1 MNIINCNN
9 TTSAITT
16 AVIPA
21 AGNGNRLRPATSSK
35 PKCLV
40 EINGRPLLQYTIDA
54 LEFQGYTRLILV
66 TGYRSEMI
74 EAFTD
79 QYRGPLAIDTV
90 HNGMFDSTNNIY
102 SVFLALQKLDS
113 GFTLIESDL
122 IFEPQALKFL
132 KEPDTVALDRY
143 DPSLHQGTTVTLS
156 ACGVVTSVNIGT
168 SAYQDPGDCFK
179 TVNIWT
185 FSRASAALLLRET
198 GLFTDRN
205 QTDCF
210 YEAAIRNL
218 VINGQLKMNRVDFSG
233 YWWDEIDTRQDLERV
248 KSTVARRPLSLVV

>member
-1 MNIINCNN
+1 MNIINR
-9 TTSAITT
+9 TKTSPAVTT
-16 AVIPA
+16 AIIPA
-21 AGNGNRLRPATSSK
+21 AGNGNRLRPATSNK

-54 LEFQGYTRLILV
+54 LEHHGYTRLMLV

-74 EAFTD
+74 EAFID
-79 QYRGPLAIDTV
+79 HYSGPLAIETI
-90 HNGMFDSTNNIY
+90 HNGLYDSTNNIY
-102 SVFLALQKLDS
+102 SVFLALEKLDC

-122 IFEPQALKFL
+122 IFEPEALKYL

-143 DPSLHQGTTVTLS
+143 DPSLHQGTTVTVS
-156 ACGVVTSVNIGT
+156 ASGIVTSVNMGT
-168 SAYQDPGDCFK
+168 SAYHDPGNCCK
-179 TVNIWT
+179 TVNIWS
-185 FSRASAALLLRET
+185 FSRETAALLFRET
-198 GLFTDRN
+198 GLFTGRN

-218 VINGQLKMNRVDFSG
+218 IITGQLKMKRVDFSG

-248 KSTVARRPLSLVV
+248 KSTVAMRPLSLVV